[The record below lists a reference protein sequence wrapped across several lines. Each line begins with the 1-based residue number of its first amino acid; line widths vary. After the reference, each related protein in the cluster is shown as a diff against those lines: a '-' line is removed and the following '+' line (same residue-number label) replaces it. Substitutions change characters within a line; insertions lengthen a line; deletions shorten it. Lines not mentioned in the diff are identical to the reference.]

1 MSMEDL
7 PVSRDGLERAHRM
20 LTCYEDA
27 CREAGEEVPAW
38 VIAARYAVRTE
49 LRRDEDGER

>member
-20 LTCYEDA
+20 LTYFEDA
-27 CREAGEEVPAW
+27 CREDGEEVPGW

-49 LRRDEDGER
+49 LRRETDG